1 MKENVKRK
9 TLSNWLFLPSDQKKV
24 INLMSHESKNVFN
37 HYVFCCRLFNEYKR
51 DIYKKLLK
59 IKTNDIN
66 ESIISELE
74 KYYKVKTDNFDIIKT
89 NNEIIYKYI
98 TEQNPKIYHND
109 FDENLKKYKNECKKL
124 TNIKILKEHVD
135 MTFNDIVYNILKSRY
150 FRNYYKL
157 KSELVNHK
165 KPTDIVSKEF
175 IDHVKS
181 KTTIFDTDNYHEILK
196 NKYLNKIT
204 LKSEQ
209 NLMRR
214 FAYKTLS
221 DCHLP
226 SDIIINIMDKCFTAY
241 SSFMACKR
249 KGLRTGQIKYLPK
262 EGHFLIPFFSH
273 CFKIENNRIR
283 LSIGVKIAKLI
294 GNKNDDKFLYF
305 SLPNKLT
312 NKKIKM
318 IEIIPFYDGYKYKM
332 NISYEDINEIK
343 EPIVDMNKKISI
355 DIGVQDLMVIYDPE
369 SDQKIING
377 SIITS
382 TNYYFNKQIDDAK
395 SKLPN
400 GRKTSKKIRNL
411 LIKRENTMN
420 YRMNKIVKYLFDKY
434 NHKDTII
441 IGYNEG
447 WKQEV
452 NMGRD
457 MNRKFYEIPYDRLI
471 KKIESKF
478 QGTKIIRIGEAY
490 TSKCDSLSLEE
501 IRRHDTYNGK
511 RIKRGLYSSKTHK
524 LINADLNGAINIM
537 RLYCKKERIP
547 FENVNGINLCNPR
560 RVKIEL

>member
-1 MKENVKRK
+1 
-9 TLSNWLFLPSDQKKV
+9 
-24 INLMSHESKNVFN
+24 
-37 HYVFCCRLFNEYKR
+37 
-51 DIYKKLLK
+51 
-59 IKTNDIN
+59 
-66 ESIISELE
+66 
-74 KYYKVKTDNFDIIKT
+74 
-89 NNEIIYKYI
+89 
-98 TEQNPKIYHND
+98 
-109 FDENLKKYKNECKKL
+109 
-124 TNIKILKEHVD
+124 
-135 MTFNDIVYNILKSRY
+135 
-150 FRNYYKL
+150 
-157 KSELVNHK
+157 
-165 KPTDIVSKEF
+165 
-175 IDHVKS
+175 
-181 KTTIFDTDNYHEILK
+181 
-196 NKYLNKIT
+196 
-204 LKSEQ
+204 
-209 NLMRR
+209 
-214 FAYKTLS
+214 
-221 DCHLP
+221 
-226 SDIIINIMDKCFTAY
+226 
-241 SSFMACKR
+241 
-249 KGLRTGQIKYLPK
+249 
-262 EGHFLIPFFSH
+262 
-273 CFKIENNRIR
+273 
-283 LSIGVKIAKLI
+283 
-294 GNKNDDKFLYF
+294 
-305 SLPNKLT
+305 
-312 NKKIKM
+312 M

-355 DIGVQDLMVIYDPE
+355 DIGVQCLMVIYDPE

-411 LIKRENTMN
+411 LMKRENTMN

-478 QGTKIIRIGEAY
+478 QGTNVIRIGEAY